1 MKLTETY
8 IKDVIQ
14 DLAEENP
21 LACYSLF
28 SITEIVFT
36 EEVPTLAVSLEIRP
50 TLSINMAFLRK
61 NVQQETDIKCLLM
74 HEFLHV
80 LLHHTE
86 QYETNNPVLNIALD
100 AIINA
105 IIHRSFGK
113 NYTDFFYR
121 YYRKKGFYY
130 LLQPL
135 EPEEIQEPFYREVH
149 EKIYGGKI
157 TADDLYELLKTLLPV
172 VNLQEAEDFLP
183 LGNHTYG
190 KISPGCQ
197 QLLNEILRK
206 MDGCGIWNRPKSQGH
221 SDTVTNM
228 MTQYEKIRRRD
239 WVQATLPILKSLI
252 KNDPR
257 VANWQTRN
265 RQLPFVS
272 RSDRRKWA
280 HYLLDGIL
288 PLSSHQYPTISP
300 VPTVSIYFD
309 VSGSMSAEIQELT
322 ALLHHFKA
330 WIRFPLWT
338 FSDFVSKAR
347 FENNKLTYD
356 STGGT
361 SIYPV
366 IQHIKEHRFKDCLII
381 SDGYFEDLSRREV
394 EGHNIQFLLTPDGKT
409 ADLSAAGFSYVKLP
423 QL

>member
-28 SITEIVFT
+28 SIAKIVFT
-36 EEVPTLAVSLEIRP
+36 QDVPTLAVSLETRP
-50 TLSINMAFLRK
+50 TLRINMKFLRE
-61 NVQQETDIKCLLM
+61 NVRKETDIKCLLM

-86 QYETNNPVLNIALD
+86 QYQTNNPVLNIALD

-113 NYTDFFYR
+113 NYTSFFNS

-149 EKIYGGKI
+149 EKIYSGKI
-157 TADDLYELLKTLLPV
+157 AADDLYELLKTLLPV
-172 VNLQEAEDFLP
+172 VTLREAEDFLP
-183 LGNHTYG
+183 IGNHTCG

-197 QLLNEILRK
+197 RLLNDILRK
-206 MDGCGIWNRPKSQGH
+206 MDGCGIWNRPNTQGH
-221 SDTVTNM
+221 SDKEMSM
-228 MTQYEKIRRRD
+228 MTRYQKIRRRD
-239 WVQATLPILKSLI
+239 WVQATLPILNSLI
-252 KNDPR
+252 KNDPKA
-257 VANWQTRN
+257 ANWQNRN
-265 RQLPFVS
+265 RQLPIVS

-280 HYLLDGIL
+280 HYLLDGLL
-288 PLSSHQYPTISP
+288 PLSSHTYPIISP
-300 VPTVSIYFD
+300 APTVSIYFD

-338 FSDFVSKAR
+338 FSDIVSKAR
-347 FENNKLTYD
+347 FENHQLIYK

-361 SIYPV
+361 SIIPV

-381 SDGYFEDLSRREV
+381 TDGYFEDLSRREV
-394 EGHNIQFLLTPDGKT
+394 EGHNIKFLLTPDGKT
-409 ADLSAAGFSYVKLP
+409 AALSAAGFSYFKLP